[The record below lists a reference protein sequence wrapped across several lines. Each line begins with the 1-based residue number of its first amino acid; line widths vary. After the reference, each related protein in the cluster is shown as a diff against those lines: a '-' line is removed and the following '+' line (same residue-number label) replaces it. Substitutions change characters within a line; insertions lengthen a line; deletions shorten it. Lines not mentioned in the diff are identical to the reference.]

1 MDGVIIN
8 NKKLDKNFFEK
19 ERPNVNNNA
28 LNGVIPLNFNNEKE
42 LIKGEKKIIVT
53 LPKKK

>member
-1 MDGVIIN
+1 MN

-19 ERPNVNNNA
+19 ERPNVNINA
-28 LNGVIPLNFNNEKE
+28 LNDIIPLKIDKEKE

>member
-1 MDGVIIN
+1 MN